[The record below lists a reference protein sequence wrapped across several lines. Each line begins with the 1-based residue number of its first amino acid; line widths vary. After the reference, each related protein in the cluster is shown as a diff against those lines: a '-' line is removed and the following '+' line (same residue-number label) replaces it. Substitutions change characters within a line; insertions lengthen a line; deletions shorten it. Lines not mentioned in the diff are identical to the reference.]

1 MKLIDRLLLW
11 MLMLLAVIL
20 SMLLLLLVLF
30 PSLTWMRIPAVRTT
44 IGILAI
50 LCILVAVLL
59 FIRRPRQRNQSE
71 AALVNESEG
80 GSAYVT
86 LNVIGD
92 MTKRIAQDCDG
103 VRSCKST
110 VKNNGNGV
118 DLELEM
124 SLNPGVSV
132 APLAAMLQE
141 RLKARICEMTGI
153 NVGKISIMVEAA
165 SEAKAPKQTPA
176 DNLPSRVK

>member
-11 MLMLLAVIL
+11 MLSLLAVIL
-20 SMLLLLLVLF
+20 SLLLLLLVLF
-30 PSLTWMRIPAVRTT
+30 PSLTWLQVPAVRTT
-44 IGILAI
+44 AGALSL
-50 LCILVAVLL
+50 LCIFAAVLV

-71 AALVNESEG
+71 AALVNENEG
-80 GSAYVT
+80 GSAFVT

-103 VRSCKST
+103 VRSCKSN

-132 APLAAMLQE
+132 APMAAMLQE
-141 RLKARICEMTGI
+141 RLKDRIYEMTGI
-153 NVGKISIMVEAA
+153 RVGKVSIMVEAA
-165 SEAKAPKQTPA
+165 GEAKAPKQTAA
-176 DNLPSRVK
+176 DNLPSRVR